1 MSQILL
7 FMNKPHEFT
16 QGGST
21 VCARLNSYQSVLA
34 ACQKH
39 SREIVGIA
47 LAQSDKAV
55 RVYSVQALFTAG
67 QCLGDVRERQT
78 VLDLIRD
85 VEIHFSANHFNYMI
99 PTAFS
104 RRSHLHA
111 AFCVD
116 RLHLREE
123 VTRRGEDTQGH
134 RTTWVS

>member
-1 MSQILL
+1 MIRVSNQEHRSLVERELTYILNLKLLPIMITQIQL
-7 FMNKPHEFT
+7 
-16 QGGST
+16 
-21 VCARLNSYQSVLA
+21 QSPIEQF
-34 ACQKH
+34 QKH
-39 SREIVGIA
+39 
-47 LAQSDKAV
+47 LK
-55 RVYSVQALFTAG
+55 T
-67 QCLGDVRERQT
+67 
-78 VLDLIRD
+78 
-85 VEIHFSANHFNYMI
+85 HFSANHFNYMI